1 MVPNKISKE
10 KLKLN
15 KAQLT
20 NSALKT
26 PKKSDLT
33 TTTVTVGK
41 RPLNENADEDLKAM
55 VGGCCVCADDTG
67 YANNLLVY
75 CDGCDVAVH
84 QGCYGII
91 LVPEG
96 DWFCRRCEYKKK
108 NEGKNEKIVIILS
121 RTEWFFN
128 SVSFEIFSAKY

>member
-15 KAQLT
+15 KAQLSNNN
-20 NSALKT
+20 NSIKT
-26 PKKSDLT
+26 PKKTPTSEGV
-33 TTTVTVGK
+33 VTATK
-41 RPLNENADEDLKAM
+41 RPVSSTENVEEDLKAM

-91 LVPEG
+91 SVPEG
-96 DWFCRRCEYKKK
+96 DWFCRRCEYRRK
-108 NEGKNEKIVIILS
+108 NEGRNEKIVSWI
-121 RTEWFFN
+121 FF
-128 SVSFEIFSAKY
+128 V

>member
-15 KAQLT
+15 KTQNNNNTSGL
-20 NSALKT
+20 NKSSSIKT
-26 PKKSDLT
+26 PERSVGSKKPAPST
-33 TTTVTVGK
+33 TTTTTAS
-41 RPLNENADEDLKAM
+41 ENAEEDLKAM

-91 LVPEG
+91 TVPDG
-96 DWFCRRCEYKKK
+96 DWFCRKCEYNRK
-108 NEGKNEKIVIILS
+108 NEGKNEKV
-121 RTEWFFN
+121 
-128 SVSFEIFSAKY
+128 VSSIAN